1 MNVLTLDWETTTRN
15 KGNPFD
21 LNNKAVVCGFKFLG
35 MKSWDVYYDEKGYRE
50 TLQDAV
56 GNADLLVG
64 FNIKFDLHWLQREGV
79 TFLGKRVW
87 DTQLAEFILEDM
99 KNPYPSLDQAAEK
112 YGLPKKLDVVKTE
125 YWDKGIYT
133 PDIPR
138 EILSDYLRQDLLLT
152 EQVYLKQLEQFEG
165 EAKGK
170 YALFKLQCLDL
181 LTLQEMEWN
190 GIYFNTEKARAK
202 AEEIQNELDELQ
214 ETFSGWFNNAPIN
227 IASND
232 HISCILYGGVI
243 SIDDRV
249 PVGVFKTGAKIGEV
263 RYKLVRKEY
272 EFPRLVEPLKGSETA
287 KEGYWKVNEDV
298 LRQLKPNKQ
307 VKKILDLLDR
317 YSKLDKLKNTYLI
330 GWSNLIDTM
339 GWEKDMIHGNLNQC
353 VAGTGRLSSTKPNLQ
368 NADPTTKIY
377 CESRYE

>member
-1 MNVLTLDWETTTRN
+1 MNVLTLDWETTIRN
-15 KGNPFD
+15 NGNPFD
-21 LNNKAVVCGFKFLG
+21 LNNRGVVLG
-35 MKSWDVYYDEKGYRE
+35 IRLLGGASREYYGDYRHA
-50 TLQDAV
+50 Q
-56 GNADLLVG
+56 GHINHADLLVG
-64 FNIKFDLHWLQREGV
+64 FNIKFDLHWLQREGIS
-79 TFLGKRVW
+79 FSGKKIW
-87 DTQLAEFILEDM
+87 DCQLAEFILEDM

-125 YWDKGIYT
+125 YWDKGIDT

-138 EILSDYLRQDLLLT
+138 DVLSDYLRQDLTLT

-227 IASND
+227 LNSND
-232 HISCILYGGVI
+232 HISAILYGGTI
-243 SIDDRV
+243 TIDDRI
-249 PVGVFKTGAKIGEV
+249 PVGVFKTGAKVGEV
-263 RYKLVRKEY
+263 RYKLVTKEY

-287 KEGYWKVNEDV
+287 KEGYYKVNEDV
-298 LRQLKPNKQ
+298 LRQLKPNKH
-307 VKKILDLLDR
+307 VKKVLDLLDR

-339 GWEKDMIHGNLNQC
+339 GWEYNMIHGNLNMCKAQ
-353 VAGTGRLSSTKPNLQ
+353 TGRLSSTKPNLQ
-368 NADPTTKIY
+368 NADPQTKVF
-377 CESRYE
+377 CESRYTE